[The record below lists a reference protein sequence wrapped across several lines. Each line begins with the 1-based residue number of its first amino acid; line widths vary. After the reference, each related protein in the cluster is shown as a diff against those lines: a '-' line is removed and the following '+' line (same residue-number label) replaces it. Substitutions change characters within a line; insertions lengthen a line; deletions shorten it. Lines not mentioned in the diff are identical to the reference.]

1 MCLLTIIFHQ
11 SLFHKNMEKSIRN
24 KKICSLIKREMAKIL
39 LLETIEKG
47 RIISISQIQINT
59 NLVNAKL
66 YLRIF
71 PRQDKNKILRTIKK
85 KAVYL
90 RHILGKNLRNQLRT
104 IPVIHF
110 YIDDLLDD
118 LEK

>member
-1 MCLLTIIFHQ
+1 
-11 SLFHKNMEKSIRN
+11 MEKSIRN
-24 KKICSLIKREMAKIL
+24 KKISSLIKKEMAKIF

-47 RIISISQIQINT
+47 ILISISQVQMNT

-66 YLRIF
+66 YLNIF
-71 PRQDKNKILRTIKK
+71 PRQNKNKILRNIKK
-85 KAVYL
+85 KSVHY
-90 RHILGKNLRNQLRT
+90 RKILGKQLRNQLRT

-110 YIDDLLDD
+110 YIDESLDD